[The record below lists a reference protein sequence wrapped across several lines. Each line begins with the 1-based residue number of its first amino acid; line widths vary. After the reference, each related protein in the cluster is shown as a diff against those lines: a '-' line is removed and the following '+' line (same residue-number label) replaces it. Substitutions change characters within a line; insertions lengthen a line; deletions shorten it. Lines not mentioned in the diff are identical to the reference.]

1 MKLKYSH
8 HIAEHTVE
16 LRAEAIDA
24 LGRRVVSI
32 WRLSKYELSYAR
44 NPMALVRRAYKLAS
58 DRLLRHVSSIG
69 SHDAQGA

>member
-16 LRAEAIDA
+16 LRAEAIDV

-32 WRLSKYELSYAR
+32 RHLPKYELSYTINPRALAR
-44 NPMALVRRAYKLAS
+44 RVYGLVRMQI
-58 DRLLRHVSSIG
+58 LRHVSPIG